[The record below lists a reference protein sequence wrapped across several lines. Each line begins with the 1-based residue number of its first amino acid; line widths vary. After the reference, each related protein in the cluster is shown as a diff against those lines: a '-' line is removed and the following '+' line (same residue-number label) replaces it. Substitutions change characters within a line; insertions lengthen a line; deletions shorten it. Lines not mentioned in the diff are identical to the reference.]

1 MIGFYLLDQNQQGTT
16 ETVSQLPTS
25 IQRNNQ
31 LGFIQQQP
39 SIFLLFFFGIILYYL
54 DVPLQQ
60 QSWQNNQLFQSTFV
74 HIALFRNSS

>member
-1 MIGFYLLDQNQQGTT
+1 LIGFYLLDQNQQGTT

-39 SIFLLFFFGIILYYL
+39 SIFLLFFFR
-54 DVPLQQ
+54 
-60 QSWQNNQLFQSTFV
+60 NNSL
-74 HIALFRNSS
+74 LFRRTTSTTIMAK